1 MMIEREA
8 DQSRGE
14 RELPRPLTPEVI
26 AARIELRV
34 AELRVLAARTS
45 ILAARAQELHHVPS
59 DIWFASKTDVARA
72 IVTAIA
78 KRKQR

>member
-14 RELPRPLTPEVI
+14 RKSPRALTPEVI

-45 ILAARAQELHHVPS
+45 ILAARAQDHVPS
-59 DIWFASKTDVARA
+59 DIWFASKADVARA
-72 IVTAIA
+72 IATAIA

>member
-14 RELPRPLTPEVI
+14 RKSPRPLTPEVI
-26 AARIELRV
+26 EARIELRV

-45 ILAARAQELHHVPS
+45 ILAARAQELQHVPT